1 MSEIRR
7 ILVIIPTYD
16 EAENLP
22 RIVPAVLEQDPRIDV
37 LVVDDASPDGT
48 GAVADR
54 LAEGSERVRVLHRP
68 GKEGLGRAY
77 LAGFRL
83 GLDEGYDV
91 LFEMDADFSHPPGAL
106 PLLLEAFDEADVV
119 IGSRYVDGRVT
130 VVNWPMR
137 RLLISY
143 FGSRYARIITGM
155 PVRDGTGGFNGW
167 RREVLENVDLDRV
180 QSNGYAFQIELK
192 FRAWKAG
199 FRLVERPILFKERDS
214 GESKMS
220 KRIVREA
227 VWRVWWLRLQALL
240 GRL

>member
-7 ILVIIPTYD
+7 VLVIIPTYD
-16 EAENLP
+16 EADNLP
-22 RIVPAVLEQDPRIDV
+22 LIVPQVLAQDERIDV

-48 GAVADR
+48 GEIADG
-54 LAEGSERVRVLHRP
+54 LAAESERVAVLHRP

-77 LAGFRL
+77 LAGFRQ
-83 GLDEGYDV
+83 GLEQGYDV
-91 LFEMDADFSHPPGAL
+91 LFEMDADFSHPPDAL
-106 PLLLEAFDEADVV
+106 LGLLEGFEEADVV
-119 IGSRYVDGRVT
+119 VGSRYVEGRVT
-130 VVNWPMR
+130 VVNWPMT
-137 RLLISY
+137 RLLLSY
-143 FGSRYARIITGM
+143 FGSRYARWITGM

-167 RREVLENVDLDRV
+167 RRVVLEKVDLDRV

-192 FRAWKAG
+192 FRAWRAG
-199 FRLVERPILFKERDS
+199 FRILEKPILFTERGT

-227 VWRVWWLRLQALL
+227 VWRVWWLRIQDLF